1 VNNVWVVGTVKL
13 LWFFLWRMGLL
24 GPDLGA
30 VLGGAYDILVPIAWT
45 AIATFTYEGIE
56 PEVANTLG
64 AIALGSFY
72 GMLAGV
78 ILSVLVSFFLG
89 GLGGLLLGIL
99 TRVFYYPASGNPRR
113 YYLMMG
119 LACAVASLLILYVA
133 GSLVF
138 DVVDDLSAFFTN
150 LQDLTLDSAVA
161 PVVFVNLPALIA
173 TSAMGLTGTLVSA
186 WYMSI
191 AGARVDA

>member
-1 VNNVWVVGTVKL
+1 
-13 LWFFLWRMGLL
+13 MGLL

-150 LQDLTLDSAVA
+150 LQDLTLDSAVG
-161 PVVFVNLPALIA
+161 PVVFVILLALIA
-173 TSAMGLTGTLVSA
+173 TSAMGLTGALV
-186 WYMSI
+186 
-191 AGARVDA
+191 